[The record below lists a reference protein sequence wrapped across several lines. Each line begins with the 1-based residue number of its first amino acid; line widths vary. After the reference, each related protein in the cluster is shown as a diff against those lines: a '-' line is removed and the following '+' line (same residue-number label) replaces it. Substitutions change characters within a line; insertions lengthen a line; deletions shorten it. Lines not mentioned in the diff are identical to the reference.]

1 VATSYHLKLFK
12 TEVIDDMPYEQFRV
26 LVAMLNKMHKDTA
39 DNLNNPELYTNTDTK
54 KKGHTTFRI
63 TDK

>member
-1 VATSYHLKLFK
+1 
-12 TEVIDDMPYEQFRV
+12 MPYEQFRV